1 MAIQDPNI
9 RAATLSSSDAHGN
22 ILNNDYIIVGP
33 DQSSV
38 LPSFLPEAQTLEF
51 IFTLFPDDIAEDT
64 EAFQA
69 TSSPT
74 EGENILT
81 FTAPVNLSASTFIVI
96 EDNDCTFFV
105 NW

>member
-51 IFTLFPDDIAEDT
+51 IFTLFSDDIAEDT

-74 EGENILT
+74 EGENIINIYCSCQSLCIN
-81 FTAPVNLSASTFIVI
+81 FH
-96 EDNDCTFFV
+96 CY
-105 NW
+105 